1 MMQQS
6 SSIEWHSNR
15 QCKSPPVSLLLMLFL
30 FFLSVSLE
38 RGVSFSITSS
48 SSFGTAHR
56 KQKQQVKE
64 EEEEE
69 PNQGIIHWNNIRSF
83 IQSNYDDDFWRR
95 LTTMICENEK
105 NEKMAI
111 A

>member
-1 MMQQS
+1 
-6 SSIEWHSNR
+6 
-15 QCKSPPVSLLLMLFL
+15 MLFL
-30 FFLSVSLE
+30 FYVFCVSLE

-64 EEEEE
+64 VEEEE

-83 IQSNYDDDFWRR
+83 TQSNYDDDCWRR
-95 LTTMICENEK
+95 LTTMICENGK

-111 A
+111 T